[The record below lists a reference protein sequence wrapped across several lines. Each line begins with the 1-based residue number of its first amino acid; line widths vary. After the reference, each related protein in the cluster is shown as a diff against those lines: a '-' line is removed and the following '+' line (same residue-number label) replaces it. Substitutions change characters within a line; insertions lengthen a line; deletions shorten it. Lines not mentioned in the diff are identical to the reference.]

1 LWIVIVAPKK
11 HRENTVTNQHKF
23 DPDTSTCVDCGQTVL
38 GMTRV
43 MDMNCPGRP
52 VKKDVN
58 TLALIADMKATEF
71 RPLDN
76 SSKPVGLMPDWMI
89 ERDVKI
95 VPFEKGIDRPGVI
108 SYGVTSYGYDIRAAY
123 KWRIFT
129 NTYGAV
135 IDPKNF
141 DTKAFVEIE
150 VPEHRENYHQYKSG
164 KGGQPVCTY
173 CDEKPSQSTSDTC
186 PKHPNNWREPILIPP
201 NSFALT
207 ESLEYLEIP
216 RDVLVIVVGKS
227 TLARCGLIVNVTPLE
242 PEWRGHVTMEVSNT
256 STLPVKVYPGEGLA
270 QFLFFRAAAPCER
283 SYVDKKG
290 RYQDQKGITLPKVS

>member
-1 LWIVIVAPKK
+1 M
-11 HRENTVTNQHKF
+11 TSQHKF
-23 DPDTSTCVDCGQTVL
+23 DPDTSACVDCGQTMA

-43 MDMNCPGRP
+43 MDMNCPGPPKSYTLKEVVPP
-52 VKKDVN
+52 VFPKH
-58 TLALIADMKATEF
+58 ITEDKSPESPF
-71 RPLDN
+71 
-76 SSKPVGLMPDWMI
+76 KHAGLMPDWMI

-95 VPFEKGIDRPGVI
+95 VPFKKGIDRPGVI
-108 SYGVTSYGYDIRAAY
+108 SFGLTSYGYDIRAAY

-129 NTYGAV
+129 NTFGAV

-150 VPEHRENYHQYKSG
+150 VPEHALQRHQFARSNPFNPSENYLRCQLCNELYDLN
-164 KGGQPVCTY
+164 TY
-173 CDEKPSQSTSDTC
+173 NNEC
-186 PKHPNNWREPILIPP
+186 PKHPNNWREPVLIPP

-283 SYVDKKG
+283 SYADKKG